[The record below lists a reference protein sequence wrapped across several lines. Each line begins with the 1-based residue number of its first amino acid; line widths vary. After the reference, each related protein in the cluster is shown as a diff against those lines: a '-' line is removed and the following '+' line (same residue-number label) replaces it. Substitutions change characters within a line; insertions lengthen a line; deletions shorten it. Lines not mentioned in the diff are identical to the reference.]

1 MDEIQKQRLVQL
13 TEFLTNRYITEQEYK
28 EYQAL
33 NQQLLE
39 EMKQQ
44 THQKK

>member
-1 MDEIQKQRLVQL
+1 MDEIQKQRLIQL

-28 EYQAL
+28 EYQEL

-44 THQKK
+44 TQQQK